1 MSGAAGWHVCACA
14 TVYTRQWPAA
24 ATRGI
29 FWKNAIKV
37 GKKPVTW
44 ETLNE
49 VLLGLTFVPL
59 LVRLKL
65 LHVYVRHCLYIHYS
79 MVLLK
84 VVFWSCLLSCFFAVF
99 LSCLLS
105 CFFAVFL
112 SCLLHN
118 FLSCSFPPPP
128 PSPPPPSSS
137 SSSSPISSS
146 FSQLGKLYY
155 LQVHNLTR
163 YIRAW
168 RTILKHLYTE
178 PDMCVYVT
186 HRYW

>member
-1 MSGAAGWHVCACA
+1 MPCITLDSGGVRGSGAAGWHVCACA

-65 LHVYVRHCLYIHYS
+65 LHVYVRHCLYIHHN

-84 VVFWSCLLSCFFAVF
+84 VVF
-99 LSCLLS
+99 
-105 CFFAVFL
+105 
-112 SCLLHN
+112 
-118 FLSCSFPPPP
+118 
-128 PSPPPPSSS
+128 
-137 SSSSPISSS
+137 
-146 FSQLGKLYY
+146 
-155 LQVHNLTR
+155 
-163 YIRAW
+163 
-168 RTILKHLYTE
+168 
-178 PDMCVYVT
+178 
-186 HRYW
+186 

>member
-65 LHVYVRHCLYIHYS
+65 LHVYVRHCLYIHHD

-84 VVFWSCLLSCFFAVF
+84 GVFWSCLLSCFFAVF
-99 LSCLLS
+99 W
-105 CFFAVFL
+105 

-118 FLSCSFPPPP
+118 FFSYSFPPPP
-128 PSPPPPSSS
+128 PPPSF
-137 SSSSPISSS
+137 PISSS
-146 FSQLGKLYY
+146 FSQLAKLYY
-155 LQVHNLTR
+155 LQVHNLTC

-168 RTILKHLYTE
+168 RTILKHLSSE
-178 PDMCVYVT
+178 RVYVA